1 MPNISQSLKFFRES
15 KLLTKKEFCS
25 EIVSASYYSKVENGV
40 SNISADLLIKILNK
54 NNISASEFF
63 FRVNN
68 NKELEFVLL
77 YKEII
82 LAYYSQDIEKLLKI
96 KENVKTSD
104 LFFDVL
110 VLLIK
115 KIKKEELD
123 IEIQEKL
130 KLVLLNV
137 NNWTEQYILLF
148 TLTTVI
154 LSEKDLFMISSF
166 FIKSINKSNS
176 VEIHEKSIKIAIL
189 NIIYI
194 FLKQKMLKE
203 AEYFIIFS
211 DQNFNTPLSLYDRI
225 VLDFYK
231 NFILYLKKEDKN
243 STYFLEK
250 CKNIVTQLDYYEL
263 NYTVK
268 MLENLLIE
276 M

>member
-1 MPNISQSLKFFRES
+1 MPNVSQSLKFFRES

-25 EIVSASYYSKVENGV
+25 GIVSASYYSKVENGI
-40 SNISADLLIKILNK
+40 SNISADLLIRILNK

-68 NKELEFVLL
+68 NKELEFNVL
-77 YKEII
+77 YKKII

-96 KENVKTSD
+96 QGNIEASD
-104 LFFDVL
+104 LFFNVL
-110 VLLIK
+110 ALLIEK
-115 KIKKEELD
+115 TKNEELD

-130 KLVLLNV
+130 KLSLLNV

-148 TLTTVI
+148 TLTTIV

-166 FIKSINKSNS
+166 FIKSISKSNS
-176 VEIHEKSIKIAIL
+176 VEMYEKNIKIAIL

-211 DQNFNTPLSLYDRI
+211 DQTFNTPLSLYDRV

-263 NYTVK
+263 NYTVT

-276 M
+276 I